1 MRIIWLIF
9 LFWMPFLGYAQSAIL
24 SDQIVI
30 TVGDQVITRSEFESE
45 KTLFKKING
54 VNLENDTQKKKFNED
69 FAKFTVEMEMQ
80 LQTGKMLG
88 VELDSS
94 DKSVLES
101 QLISRYQAQSKEE
114 FIELLRERGIG
125 YEAFMQQLLKQFM
138 VKKIQSFV
146 LSQRIRLSDLEVERA
161 YQQRMDEN
169 MLFYVEDIV
178 FNTERASASKHD
190 RLSEKA
196 IQLSE
201 DWKKRTFSAGTVPK
215 SSKMLSFKWKSLNQL
230 PELFRKTIAGM
241 HVGNV
246 SPSIKAGNGFHVL
259 KLIKKK
265 HPKGFKVDKDQ
276 LKQELYLKKMEAE
289 LPKWL
294 ADLREQVYI
303 DIQLD

>member
-9 LFWMPFLGYAQSAIL
+9 LFWMPSLGYAQSAIL

-45 KTLFKKING
+45 KALFKKING
-54 VNLENDTQKKKFNED
+54 VDLANDTQKKKFNED

-88 VELDSS
+88 IELDSS
-94 DKSVLES
+94 DKSMLES

-125 YEAFMQQLLKQFM
+125 YEAFIQQLQKQFM

-178 FNTERASASKHD
+178 FNTERVSSSKHD

-196 IQLSE
+196 TQLSE

-215 SSKMLSFKWKSLNQL
+215 LSKMLSFKWKSLSQL
-230 PELFRKTIAGM
+230 PELFRNTVAGM
-241 HVGNV
+241 QVGNV

-265 HPKGFKVDKDQ
+265 HPKD
-276 LKQELYLKKMEAE
+276 
-289 LPKWL
+289 
-294 ADLREQVYI
+294 
-303 DIQLD
+303 